1 MKKEVLELREKMKEN
16 GIDVYF
22 VPSGDYHSSEY
33 VNDFFKA
40 REFMSGLTGE
50 SGELIVN
57 AEGAYLWTDG
67 RYFLQ
72 AETQLAG
79 SEIELMRMAEPGVP
93 TVEEFLEDLAKKN
106 GGYTLGFDGQIVNGA
121 RG

>member
-1 MKKEVLELREKMKEN
+1 MKKEVLELREKMKAN
-16 GIDVYF
+16 GVDVYY

-50 SGELIVN
+50 SGELIVDD
-57 AEGAYLWTDG
+57 EGAYLWTDG

-72 AETQLAG
+72 AERQLAG

-93 TVEEFLEDLAKKN
+93 TVEEFLIRSEE
-106 GGYTLGFDGQIVNGA
+106 
-121 RG
+121 RR

>member
-79 SEIELMRMAEPGVP
+79 MAGKLP
-93 TVEEFLEDLAKKN
+93 
-106 GGYTLGFDGQIVNGA
+106 
-121 RG
+121 